1 MLYTSTQRLF
11 LWGLMAWGW
20 ALGALGKE
28 EGGTPSDQGHEG
40 EAPRASGPLNPEG
53 QGLGLTWYLA
63 FCKHS
68 INS

>member
-1 MLYTSTQRLF
+1 M
-11 LWGLMAWGW
+11 
-20 ALGALGKE
+20 GALGKE